1 MAPVP
6 PSSDRQSAFLQR
18 LKEGILLFDGAM
30 GTEIYRRHIFTNRC
44 FEELNCSVSD
54 KIRAIHRAYASAG
67 ADILTTNTFGACRP
81 SLEKYGLT
89 DRVGAINRAGVKLAR
104 SVAEESPAREIF
116 IAGSIGPTAVIT
128 AARGNSAPLL
138 EQLGALAE
146 EGVDFILFETLP
158 SRETFL
164 TAAEAMAGFSP
175 LPFVLSGTACD
186 FDAERA
192 SDFTSR
198 FAPLPSS
205 LPQPA
210 AWGINCGLGPAETL
224 AAAQQVMSA
233 IDRPM
238 ILQPNAGGPKEFEG
252 RQIYYCSPEYLGEY
266 ALRYAKL
273 GARGI
278 GGCCGIGPEPIACVC
293 RMLRPWRIGSIDKKI
308 AVSAVPAEAPAEQ
321 EPAPLEE
328 RSNLGKKI
336 AAGDW
341 IETVELTPPQGY
353 DLTKFLDSVRRLAA
367 AGVTTVNLPDGPRAS
382 ARIAPLAVAKRIIDL
397 GCGIEPILHFCCRDR
412 NLIGTQ
418 ASLLACAAL
427 DIRNLLFITGDP
439 PKLGDYPG
447 ATGVF
452 DASSVDLCRIQDGLN
467 RGVDL
472 ARKAIDPP
480 TRAVFGAGV
489 DPTSP
494 DPAREIEKTREKVS
508 AGALFLITQPV
519 FDPEALLRFLERCGE
534 LSVPV
539 IAGVWPFSSY
549 KNAIF
554 MHNEVPGVHV
564 TDAILSRM
572 EAASHHSIET
582 QRKVGIEIARETI
595 ERIRSAVGGVQIST
609 PMGRVEIPIEVLR
622 H

>member
-6 PSSDRQSAFLQR
+6 PATDRQSAFLQR
-18 LKEGILLFDGAM
+18 LQEGILLFDGAM

-44 FEELNCSVSD
+44 FEELNCSASD
-54 KIRAIHRAYASAG
+54 KIRSIHRAYTSAG
-67 ADILTTNTFGACRP
+67 ADVLTTNTFGACRP
-81 SLEKYGLT
+81 ILEKYGLA
-89 DRVGAINRAGVKLAR
+89 DRVDAINRAGVRLAR
-104 SVAEESPAREIF
+104 SVAEESPGRDIL
-116 IAGSIGPTAVIT
+116 IAGSIGPTAVVA
-128 AARGNSAPLL
+128 AARGNSDPLL

-146 EGVDFILFETLP
+146 EGINFILFETLP

-164 TAAEAMAGFSP
+164 AAAEAMADYSP
-175 LPFVLSGTACD
+175 LPFVLSGTAGD

-192 SDFTSR
+192 ADFAAR

-205 LPQPA
+205 APQPA

-224 AAAQQVMSA
+224 AAAQAVISS
-233 IDRPM
+233 IDRPL

-278 GGCCGIGPEPIACVC
+278 GGCCGIGPEHIASVG
-293 RMLRPWRIGSIDKKI
+293 RMLRPWRSGSIDQKVT
-308 AVSAVPAEAPAEQ
+308 VSAAAAAAVEQ

-353 DLTKFLDSVRRLAA
+353 DLTNFLDSVRRLAA
-367 AGVTTVNLPDGPRAS
+367 AGVATVNLPDGPRAS
-382 ARIAPLAVAKRIIDL
+382 ARIAPLAAAKRIIDL
-397 GCGIEPILHFCCRDR
+397 GCGIEPILHFCSRDR
-412 NLIGTQ
+412 NLIGMQ
-418 ASLLACAAL
+418 ADLLACAAL
-427 DIRNLLFITGDP
+427 GVRNILFITGDP

-452 DASSVDLCRIQDGLN
+452 DASSVDLCRIQGGLN
-467 RGVDL
+467 RGLDL
-472 ARKAIDPP
+472 ARKAIGLP

-494 DPAREIEKTREKVS
+494 DPAREIEKTREKIA

-519 FDPEALLRFLERCGE
+519 FDPEALLRFLEKCGE
-534 LSVPV
+534 LCVPV

-595 ERIRSAVGGVQIST
+595 ERIGSAVSGVQMTT
-609 PMGRVEIPIEVLR
+609 PIGRIEIPIEVLR